1 MLIDF
6 EGEVMMQLKDETT
19 GKTPFALAV
28 ERIKD
33 GADSEHEATK
43 LYAQLTE
50 EESLN
55 LLDGDTPFWP
65 GMLSFVKDGYN
76 YRPYIHGQND
86 RLGIPGIRFIDGP
99 RGCVRGRGTA
109 FPVSMARGATWDV
122 ALEERVGE
130 AIGEEVRE
138 EGGNFYGGVCINL
151 PRHPAWGRAQ
161 ETYSDQPIVLGKM
174 GAALAK
180 GVQHNAMACMK
191 HFACNSMENA
201 RFSVDV
207 NVDEATFN
215 EVYLPHFKYVAQH
228 GIYAVMSSYNSI
240 NGEWGG
246 QNRYNLIQ
254 VLRDEWK
261 FKGLAVSDFIW
272 GLRNPIVSITH
283 GLDIEEPFCQQRH
296 EKVRQALREGEL
308 SWGDIRRS
316 GVRILENQLK
326 FYARRWSEE
335 PHGTLASV
343 AHAQL
348 AREVEDRA
356 VVLLKNER
364 VQGEDVLPL
373 PPEKTGKIAVF
384 GKLADIA
391 NTGDHG
397 SSDVHSPYVV
407 TVLQG
412 LKDAYGEGK
421 VDYLSEGSDE
431 EVNARASE
439 ADAAIVVVGYTA
451 ADEGE
456 FVDGSIAERDDLLA
470 LYPKPHDKKEAEIRD
485 KVLKAMGNGASVVGS
500 GTTGGDRRDLHL
512 HKDDVNLINQVSRCN
527 RRTIV
532 VLVSAGAVLMED
544 WINQVPCLLLGWYSG
559 MEGGHGLADIITGR
573 FNPSGHLPYPIP
585 ASEEDL
591 PDLDIDATEITY
603 DRYYGQRLIQHK
615 GSQALFP
622 LGYGLSYTTWQI
634 VRVTSRS
641 SDQVAG
647 TGCVEVELENSGN
660 RDGWCVV
667 QVYGSQ
673 AGGERA
679 GERELLGFSTVF
691 VPAHA
696 GRMTL
701 VDIDYRALGRWNAH
715 TRKVEAPCGLIHLEA
730 STYWGDPDSA
740 ETEVTL

>member
-1 MLIDF
+1 
-6 EGEVMMQLKDETT
+6 MQTKDETAR
-19 GKTPFALAV
+19 KTPFELAV

-33 GADSEHEATK
+33 GADSEHEAKK

-50 EESLN
+50 EESLD

-65 GMLSFVKDGYN
+65 GMLSFIKDGYN
-76 YRPYIHGQND
+76 YRPYVHGQND

-99 RGCVRGRGTA
+99 RGCVRGEGTA

-122 ALEERVGE
+122 ALEERVGV

-161 ETYSDQPIVLGKM
+161 ETYSDQPIILGRM

-207 NVDEATFN
+207 SVDEATFN

-254 VLRDEWK
+254 VLRDEWN
-261 FKGLAVSDFIW
+261 FKGLTVSDFIW
-272 GLRNPIVSITH
+272 GLRDPIASITH
-283 GLDIEEPFCQQRH
+283 GLDIEEPFSQQRH
-296 EKVRQALREGEL
+296 EKVQQALREGRL

-316 GVRILENQLK
+316 GVRILENQLR
-326 FYARRWSEE
+326 FYAQRWSDE
-335 PHGTLASV
+335 PKNTLASDP
-343 AHAQL
+343 HTQL

-356 VVLLKNER
+356 VVLLKNDQVE
-364 VQGEDVLPL
+364 GETVLPL
-373 PPEKTGKIAVF
+373 LPQKTRKIAVF
-384 GKLADIA
+384 GRLADIA

-397 SSDVHSPYVV
+397 SSDVHAPYVV

-412 LKDAYGEGK
+412 LQDAYGK
-421 VDYLSEGSDE
+421 QKIDYLSGGSDE
-431 EVNARASE
+431 DVAACAAG
-439 ADAAIVVVGYTA
+439 ADAAVVVVGYTA

-456 FVDGSIAERDDLLA
+456 FVDGSIADSDDLLA
-470 LYPKPHDKKEAEIRD
+470 LYPEPHDENEEKIRD
-485 KVLKAMGNGASVVGS
+485 EVLKAMGSGASVVGT

-512 HKDDVNLINQVSRCN
+512 HKDDVNLIAQVSRYN
-527 RRTIV
+527 PRTV
-532 VLVSAGAVLMED
+532 VVVVSAGAVLMED
-544 WINQVPCLLLGWYSG
+544 WVDQIPCLLLGWYSG
-559 MEGGHGLADIITGR
+559 MEGGHGIADIITGKA
-573 FNPSGHLPYPIP
+573 NPSGHLPYPIP
-585 ASEEDL
+585 ASEDDL
-591 PDLDIDATEITY
+591 PDLNIDATEITY

-615 GSQALFP
+615 GSKALFP
-622 LGYGLSYTTWQI
+622 LGYGLSYTTWQVARI
-634 VRVTSRS
+634 TSRS
-641 SDQVAG
+641 ADTVAG
-647 TGCVEVELENSGN
+647 TGCVEVEVENTGD

-667 QVYGSQ
+667 QIYGSQ
-673 AGGERA
+673 TEGDRA
-679 GERELLGFSTVF
+679 DERELLGFSTVQ

-696 GRMTL
+696 GKTIL
-701 VDIDYRALGRWNAH
+701 VDTDYTALGRWNAH
-715 TRKVEAPCGLIHLEA
+715 TRKVDAPHGLIRLEA
-730 STYWGDPDSA
+730 SLYWGDPDSA
-740 ETEVTL
+740 NAEVTL